1 MHFTYFL
8 IGTAD
13 DELWPLIQKKLDI
26 LNKAGLSKDNFMD
39 SESHSVST
47 ASSSKEAKITN
58 YFSSSFTEED
68 AAALGKY
75 SYFTLIL
82 LFFTC
87 LFTSKVWMM

>member
-47 ASSSKEAKITN
+47 ASSSKETKITN

-82 LFFTC
+82 LFSCIFN
-87 LFTSKVWMM
+87 SKL